1 VTWADADVLLSH
13 FTSAPAPA
21 RSALRSLHLAINRV
35 ALSLWAVLAV
45 LAGLGTAV
53 CALVPGYRSCV
64 LLALHASVLAAAPAA
79 VAMAADR
86 YAMVAE
92 VPLYILSV
100 LLISFL
106 AGHRL
111 RRRA

>member
-1 VTWADADVLLSH
+1 
-13 FTSAPAPA
+13 
-21 RSALRSLHLAINRV
+21 
-35 ALSLWAVLAV
+35 
-45 LAGLGTAV
+45 
-53 CALVPGYRSCV
+53 
-64 LLALHASVLAAAPAA
+64 VLAAAPAG